1 MRKTSRKISWNP
13 LQNVVSIHPDRR
25 ISVLDLE
32 AAVDVLSVLGD
43 PTRVRLMALL
53 VGEELTVAELTRI
66 TDLPQS
72 RVSTHLGRLRDAGL
86 LRDRRVGAS
95 TFYTASDSSAVD
107 DARRIWS
114 ILHQGIDDAV
124 LHGDGQRRETV
135 VQAREKEERWPDAVA
150 GRMERHYSPGRTWE
164 ATARGLL
171 GLIQLGDVLD
181 VGSGDGVIAHLL
193 APRARSV
200 TCLDRSQK
208 AIDAARTRLSRYSHV
223 RFAVGNMHDLPF
235 DDESFDHVLLFNVLT
250 FAEESARALQEAART
265 LRSGGNL
272 ALITLG
278 SHEHSD
284 VSAAYDHVNQ
294 GFVPKT
300 LRVLI
305 EQAGFVVDLCE
316 VTSRERRKPYFRVI
330 TAFAR
335 KPGLAREHAISTTAA
350 NDAREQR

>member
-1 MRKTSRKISWNP
+1 M
-13 LQNVVSIHPDRR
+13 
-25 ISVLDLE
+25 LDLE
-32 AAVDVLSVLGD
+32 AAVDLLSALGD

-53 VGEELTVAELTRI
+53 VDEELTVAELTRI

-72 RVSTHLGRLRDAGL
+72 RVSTHLGRLKDAGL
-86 LRDRRVGAS
+86 LRDRPVGAS
-95 TFYTASDSSAVD
+95 TFYTASESHTVD

-114 ILHQGIDDAV
+114 SLHQGIDDAV
-124 LHGDGQRRETV
+124 LRGDRKRRDTV
-135 VQAREKEERWPDAVA
+135 VKEREKEETWPDAVA

-208 AIDAARTRLSRYSHV
+208 AIDAARNRLCRYPHV
-223 RFAVGNMHDLPF
+223 RFAVGNMHELPF

-250 FAEESARALQEAART
+250 FAEESARALEEAART
-265 LRSGGNL
+265 LRPGGNL
-272 ALITLG
+272 ALVTLG

-300 LRVLI
+300 LRALI
-305 EQAGFVVDLCE
+305 ERAALIVDFCE

-330 TAFAR
+330 SAFAR
-335 KPGLAREHAISTTAA
+335 KPGPAPRHAVFPTSAEEREEH
-350 NDAREQR
+350 R